1 MTTGL
6 SAEVWA
12 TTSLEKELKID
23 SVPLLVITVIKYT
36 EYKNISLLLFIKEE
50 RRGQSTDQK
59 QYLIS
64 MFSVGPLQFGGS

>member
-23 SVPLLVITVIKYT
+23 SVPLLVIAVIKYT
-36 EYKNISLLLFIKEE
+36 E
-50 RRGQSTDQK
+50 
-59 QYLIS
+59 
-64 MFSVGPLQFGGS
+64 